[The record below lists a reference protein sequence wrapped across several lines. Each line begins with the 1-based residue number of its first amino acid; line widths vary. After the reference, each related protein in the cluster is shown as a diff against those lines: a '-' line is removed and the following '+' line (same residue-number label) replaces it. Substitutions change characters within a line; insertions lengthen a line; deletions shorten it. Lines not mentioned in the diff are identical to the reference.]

1 MLIHYGAD
9 VQFDGKVI
17 THKDN
22 VIEDFTHR
30 RWVGIS
36 AQCVRKA
43 AHKIITR
50 IIRKYMQDQGL
61 E

>member
-1 MLIHYGAD
+1 MMIHYGAD

-17 THKDN
+17 THKGN

-30 RWVGIS
+30 RWVGVS
-36 AQCVRKA
+36 AQDVRKA
-43 AHKIITR
+43 AQR
-50 IIRKYMQDQGL
+50 IFNRIVRKYMQEQGL